1 MHYKKP
7 TMKNLFLIILISIS
21 LQISAQEFAPIG
33 AKWHYSQGTLNPEL
47 IAFKTIESIS
57 DTTING
63 KDCKKLIEVSEYN
76 PPFMP
81 WLFMYSSNDSVFI
94 YKEGTFHLLYDFGAI
109 AGDTLT
115 LGYSTYNG
123 LPLKMIIDS
132 TSTITIN
139 GQLKKLQ
146 YVTCGDGIVIE
157 FGGKVIEGIGNTE
170 YMFPRLDGNL
180 DGPLRCYE
188 DNTLGLFIN
197 SYHYNNGWDFQ
208 NCEQIITG
216 INDLHVSE
224 TIKIYPNPVT
234 SSFSL
239 INLDRATE
247 FEIFDIHGRNVMSG
261 IVKFRQVIKI
271 ENLQKG
277 LYFLRLKNSKLSII
291 MKVVK
296 Q

>member
-1 MHYKKP
+1 
-7 TMKNLFLIILISIS
+7 MKNLFLIILTSISI
-21 LQISAQEFAPIG
+21 QITAQEFAPIG

-47 IAFKTIESIS
+47 IAFKTIESVS
-57 DTTING
+57 DTIIKG
-63 KDCKKLIEVSEYN
+63 KSCKKLIQVSEYM
-76 PPFMP
+76 PPYTP
-81 WLFMYSSNDSVFI
+81 SLFMYSSNDSVFV
-94 YKEGTFHLLYDFGAI
+94 YEEGSFHLLYDFGAV
-109 AGDTLT
+109 AGDTLE
-115 LGYSTYNG
+115 LGYLAYNG

-170 YMFPRLDGNL
+170 YMFPRLDGYL

-188 DNTLGLFIN
+188 DNILGLFL
-197 SYHYNNGWDFQ
+197 SPFHTNNGWDFQ

-216 INDLHVSE
+216 INDLHVTE

-239 INLDRATE
+239 TNLDRATE
-247 FEIFDIHGRNVMSG
+247 FKIFDIHGRKVMSG
-261 IVKFRQVIKI
+261 IVNFTQVIKI
-271 ENLQKG
+271 ENLPKG
-277 LYFLRLKNSKLSII
+277 LYFLRLQNSKLSII
-291 MKVVK
+291 MKAVK

>member
-1 MHYKKP
+1 
-7 TMKNLFLIILISIS
+7 MKNLFLIILTSISI
-21 LQISAQEFAPIG
+21 QITAQEFAPIG

-47 IAFKTIESIS
+47 IAFKTIESVS
-57 DTTING
+57 DTIIKG
-63 KDCKKLIEVSEYN
+63 KSCKKLIQVSEYM
-76 PPFMP
+76 PPYTP
-81 WLFMYSSNDSVFI
+81 SLFMYSSNDSVFV
-94 YKEGTFHLLYDFGAI
+94 YEEGSFHLLYDFGAV
-109 AGDTLT
+109 AGDTLE
-115 LGYSTYNG
+115 LGYLAYNG

-170 YMFPRLDGNL
+170 YMFPRLDGYL

-188 DNTLGLFIN
+188 DNILGLFL
-197 SYHYNNGWDFQ
+197 SPFHTNNGWDFQ

-216 INDLHVSE
+216 INDLHVTE

-239 INLDRATE
+239 TNLDRATE
-247 FEIFDIHGRNVMSG
+247 FKIFDIHGRKVMSG
-261 IVKFRQVIKI
+261 IVNFTQVIKI
-271 ENLQKG
+271 ENLPKG
-277 LYFLRLKNSKLSII
+277 LYFLRLQNSKLSRI
-291 MKVVK
+291 MKAVK